1 MKFLEIISKL
11 GNSASD
17 ESEKEL
23 LRDFYDRLREMIRH
37 DCSEDEIEHRFCLMI
52 TGYLFRYVNNQV
64 DYSETNADYYLS
76 FLESRLISS
85 EVSA

>member
-1 MKFLEIISKL
+1 MKYLEIIKKL
-11 GNSASD
+11 GNSAR
-17 ESEKEL
+17 EEQEKEL
-23 LRDFYDRLREMIRH
+23 LRDYYDRLREMVRR
-37 DCSEDEIEHRFCLMI
+37 DCSDDEIERRFCLMI

-76 FLESRLISS
+76 FLKSRLIS